1 MGSSFQC
8 YVHVCCFCLL
18 EGKTCPRKKA
28 SSPRSHP
35 AFAHMYKYVCRD
47 LVHLN
52 FSGPSHQE
60 NTGQHLCGLKPVS
73 PWIGPN
79 QEKPDLS
86 KPSSFEPLYQ
96 PYFGFW
102 LFAWSRCGRIV
113 KKIAENIPGTKI
125 TQYFLRQHIHRV
137 MGSRRQVAQIRPKTF
152 ERKLCPFGL
161 KEPLIKI

>member
-35 AFAHMYKYVCRD
+35 AFAHMYKYICRD

-86 KPSSFEPLYQ
+86 KPLSFEPLYQ

-102 LFAWSRCGRIV
+102 LFAWSKCGRIV
-113 KKIAENIPGTKI
+113 KNVAENISGTQI
-125 TQYFLRQHIHRV
+125 TRYYLRCHFHRV
-137 MGSRRQVAQIRPKTF
+137 NSSRRH
-152 ERKLCPFGL
+152 LCPKPPNFFESKL
-161 KEPLIKI
+161 WLFWL